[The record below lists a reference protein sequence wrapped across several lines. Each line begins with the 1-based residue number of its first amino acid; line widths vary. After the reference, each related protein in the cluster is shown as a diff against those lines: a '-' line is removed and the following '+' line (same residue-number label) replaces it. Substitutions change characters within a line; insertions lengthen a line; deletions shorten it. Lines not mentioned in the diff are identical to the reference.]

1 VAWQIPGGAQAVI
14 AGQYLS
20 PWVVQPVSNLAR
32 GKSATQS
39 STSSGASASR
49 AVDGNTN
56 GTFSAGSVTHTNYDT
71 NAWWQV
77 NLGAT
82 YQLDSIQLWN
92 RTDCCANRLSN
103 FYVFVSATD
112 MTGRSLTSLVNDTT
126 IWRFQVTGQAPT
138 KLHVPAYVN
147 GRFVRVQLA
156 GSNNLSLAEVQVFGR

>member
-1 VAWQIPGGAQAVI
+1 
-14 AGQYLS
+14 
-20 PWVVQPVSNLAR
+20 
-32 GKSATQS
+32 
-39 STSSGASASR
+39 
-49 AVDGNTN
+49 VDGNTN